1 MFVNLERDVCT
12 GCAGRFHIYTETAET
27 GLVGCMPKECGRQSS
42 SKASSSTAGAVRP
55 TKMSGRILPRGRLES
70 TLCDARGSH
79 SYVGKD
85 DLTAHSK
92 YSY

>member
-1 MFVNLERDVCT
+1 MFVNLEGDVCT
-12 GCAGRFHIYTETAET
+12 GAGRFHIYTETAET
-27 GLVGCMPKECGRQSS
+27 GLVGYIPKECRRQSS

-55 TKMSGRILPRGRLES
+55 TKISGPRGRLES

-92 YSY
+92 YLY